1 MDRKN
6 NKNKIVKRI
15 AMVLLCI
22 LIPVGAFG
30 FGYFFK
36 NVEGNKDVTHTLTV
50 DGSIKGIDSQNI
62 ECDTD
67 GIVPGD
73 SVNVPISIQ
82 PNSTTESLLRV
93 KVKPYW
99 MSKDGTESDLS
110 NKNLKVIDVNVSD
123 TIIDNE
129 WFKEGE
135 YYYYIGQVKDENEI
149 ALIKGVKFE
158 VLNNED
164 SSYDVNK
171 YQDKKIG
178 IKIDMEIIQ
187 CRGKAYSVKWN
198 ASNTKLSSELDSKLS
213 TFCDESKTIN

>member
-99 MSKDGTESDLS
+99 MSKDGNESDLS
-110 NKNLKVIDVNVSD
+110 NKNLKVIADNVSD
-123 TIIDNE
+123 TITDNK

-135 YYYYIGQVKDENEI
+135 YYYYIGNVRNEDEIE
-149 ALIKGVKFE
+149 LIKGIEFE
-158 VLNNED
+158 VLNSED

-178 IKIDMEIIQ
+178 IKVEMEIIQ
-187 CRGKAYSVKWN
+187 SRGKAYSVKWN
-198 ASNTKLSSELDSKLS
+198 AGDTKLSSGLDNKLS
-213 TFCDESKTIN
+213 SLCKESKTIK

>member
-50 DGSIKGIDSQNI
+50 DGSIKGIDSQNV

-123 TIIDNE
+123 TIIDNVPRRLMHDIR
-129 WFKEGE
+129 
-135 YYYYIGQVKDENEI
+135 YLSVTPVSDMADTICNSH
-149 ALIKGVKFE
+149 
-158 VLNNED
+158 VLLHCYG
-164 SSYDVNK
+164 S
-171 YQDKKIG
+171 
-178 IKIDMEIIQ
+178 
-187 CRGKAYSVKWN
+187 
-198 ASNTKLSSELDSKLS
+198 
-213 TFCDESKTIN
+213 